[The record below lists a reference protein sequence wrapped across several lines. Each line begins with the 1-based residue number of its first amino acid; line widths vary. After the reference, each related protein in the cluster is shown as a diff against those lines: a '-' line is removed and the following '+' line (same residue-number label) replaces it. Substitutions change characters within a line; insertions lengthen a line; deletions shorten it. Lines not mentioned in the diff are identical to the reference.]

1 MTEAA
6 EAALLLV
13 DVQNDFCAGGSL
25 EVPKA
30 ERVLSPLNRYI
41 AEAVNHQ
48 MPVYASRDWH
58 PAVSSHFKQWG
69 GPWPPHCV
77 QGTAG
82 ARFHSDLHLP
92 STVIVITKGED
103 FASSGYSDLE
113 GHTPEGT
120 PFLEDLQARGI
131 SHLYVGGIA
140 TEYCV
145 RYTVL
150 DALAARLHVIVL
162 SDAIVGIDAEDSK
175 RALAEMLG
183 GGAQFAAGPGLFRDS
198 DRSLKSVR

>member
-1 MTEAA
+1 MIETAR
-6 EAALLLV
+6 AALLLV

-30 ERVLSPLNRYI
+30 DRVFSPINRYI
-41 AEAVNHQ
+41 TEALNHH

-58 PAVSSHFKQWG
+58 PAVSSHFKPWG

-77 QGTAG
+77 QGTPG
-82 ARFHSDLHLP
+82 ARFHPDIHLP
-92 STVIVITKGED
+92 STAILISKGED

-113 GHTPEGT
+113 GHTPDGT
-120 PFLEDLQARGI
+120 PFLEDLRARGI

-145 RYTVL
+145 RHTVL
-150 DALAARLHVIVL
+150 DALAAGLHVTVL
-162 SDAIVGIDAEDSK
+162 PDAIVGLDAEDSE
-175 RALAEMLG
+175 RALVEMLE
-183 GGAQFAAGPGLFRDS
+183 GGAQFAAGPSCFAAPID
-198 DRSLKSVR
+198 DR